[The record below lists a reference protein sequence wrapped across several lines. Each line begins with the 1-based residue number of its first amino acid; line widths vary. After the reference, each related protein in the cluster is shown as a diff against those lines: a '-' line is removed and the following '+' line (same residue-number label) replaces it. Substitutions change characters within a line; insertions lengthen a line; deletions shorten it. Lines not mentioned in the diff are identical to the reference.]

1 MSAAS
6 FEEEV
11 MGKASMRGE
20 IKERWISELRSGNY
34 EQGEIAL
41 KSVDDDGVTRHCCLG
56 VLCDM
61 AVEAGVIKS
70 ERVTESS
77 GLWAFGGS
85 QTSGMPYE
93 VMEWAGMQ
101 GLTELGHGPWGGGGL
116 ANRNDSGHPFPKIA
130 DFIEENIESA

>member
-1 MSAAS
+1 MT
-6 FEEEV
+6 
-11 MGKASMRGE
+11 KASMRGE

-34 EQGEIAL
+34 TQGEISL
-41 KSVDDDGVTRHCCLG
+41 KSVDDDGVIRHCCLG

-61 AVEAGVIKS
+61 AVEAGVIKL
-70 ERVTESS
+70 ERVTESR

-85 QTSGMPYE
+85 QTSGMPEE

-101 GLTELGHGPWGGGGL
+101 GLTELGHGPWGEGGL
-116 ANRNDSGHPFPKIA
+116 ANRNDQGHPFPKIA